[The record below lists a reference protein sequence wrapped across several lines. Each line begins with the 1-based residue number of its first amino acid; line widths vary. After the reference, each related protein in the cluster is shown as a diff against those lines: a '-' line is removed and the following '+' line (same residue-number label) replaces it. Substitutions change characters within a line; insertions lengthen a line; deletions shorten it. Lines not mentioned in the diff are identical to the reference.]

1 MLPLDDLWHIGVTTL
16 SCSAAVMLAAGVV
29 LRVFQGRSIFARV
42 GVVVVAAVVSVS
54 VSTAAA
60 AFEML
65 LGTHEVVVVAWIS
78 AISATVSA
86 GAAWLVLRVAV
97 ARMTGHLI
105 DSARRIAEGDPV
117 AAVTSGWDEFDR
129 VSRELADTS
138 ARLEAARE
146 RVRRLEETRARFFAW
161 ISHDLRTPLAGI
173 RAMSEALEDGLGE
186 HPRAY
191 AGRIRGRVDVLDRMV
206 DDLFELSKLGSG
218 TFAVH
223 PQAVT
228 LLDLVSDAVVDVR
241 TTAEQRGIRIE
252 HDGIEGR
259 QLWADP
265 RELTRALGNV
275 LSNAVRYAPTDSVV
289 RVSARVDDDGHVI
302 LSVRDAGDGVSEDD
316 LGHLFEVGWRAD
328 AARSADRAA
337 PGATGAGLGL
347 AIVRGI
353 TEAHGGRVRAIR
365 ERDGFRLD
373 LILPGRPPAP
383 PAPA

>member
-16 SCSAAVMLAAGVV
+16 SCSAAVMLAAGVI
-29 LRVFQGRSIFARV
+29 LRLFRGRSIFARV
-42 GVVVVAAVVSVS
+42 GVVVVAAIVSVS

-60 AFEML
+60 ACEML

-86 GAAWLVLRVAV
+86 GAAWLVLRVTV
-97 ARMTGHLI
+97 ARMAGHLI

-138 ARLEAARE
+138 VRLEVARA
-146 RVRRLEETRARFFAW
+146 RVQRLEETRAQFFAW

-241 TTAEQRGIRIE
+241 TAAEQRGIRIE
-252 HDGIEGR
+252 HDGIAGR

-275 LSNAVRYAPTDSVV
+275 LGNAVRYAPADSVV
-289 RVSARVDDDGHVI
+289 RVSARVDDGHVI

-328 AARSADRAA
+328 AARSADCAA

-373 LILPGRPPAP
+373 LILPGHPPAP
-383 PAPA
+383 SAPA